1 MIHIREHDYTR
12 SLNYLDQSEMK
23 ETIDKIMDVKNFH
36 EPNYSVGDPM
46 LKIEAVYLSGKA

>member
-1 MIHIREHDYTR
+1 VIHIREHDYTR